1 MSHPVLVL
9 GTAILTAAGSAWY
22 LPALVDL
29 RAGDDRPHAT
39 RLAAVACLVWW
50 CGLGT
55 ACVLLLTPVPGR
67 LAAAVTLAGAGSAAL
82 LRWTAALARRSEQ
95 REQARQ
101 WAALPDLLRSA
112 TSRHRLRPAAAGW
125 LVAALTVVSGVPA
138 ATLLSGHASLVGSAL
153 VTVGSS
159 IGLCLLTLLLVI
171 RRARPH

>member
-9 GTAILTAAGSAWY
+9 GTAILTLAGSAWY

-50 CGLGT
+50 FGLGS
-55 ACVLLLTPVPGR
+55 ACVLLLTPLPGQ
-67 LAAAVTLAGAGSAAL
+67 LAAAITLAGASSAAL
-82 LRWTAALARRSEQ
+82 LRWTAALARRAEQ

-101 WAALPDLLRSA
+101 WAALPGLLRSTA
-112 TSRHRLRPAAAGW
+112 ARHQLRPTAAGW
-125 LVAALTVVSGVPA
+125 LVAALTTVSAVLA
-138 ATLLSGHASLVGSAL
+138 TTLLSGHASLVGSAL

-159 IGLCLLTLLLVI
+159 IGLCLLTLLLMV